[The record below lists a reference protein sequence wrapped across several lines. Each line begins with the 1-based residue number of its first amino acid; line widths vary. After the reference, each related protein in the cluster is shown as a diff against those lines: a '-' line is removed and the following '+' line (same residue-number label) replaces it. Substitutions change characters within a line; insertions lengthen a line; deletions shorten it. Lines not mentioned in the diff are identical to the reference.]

1 MNLPSAKEYSAYYQ
15 PYISTVSP
23 NVLAELLA
31 QKEAFSSFILSIP
44 AEKEQL
50 AYAPGKWTI
59 KEVIGHV
66 LDTERIMV
74 YRALRFARN
83 DAQNL
88 PGFEE
93 NDYVAQSDYS
103 SRSLQSLADEF
114 VAIRSSTLFLFE
126 TFSETEL
133 NRMGKANNNDVSVRA
148 LLFIVAGHL
157 NHHQQVIK
165 ERYLRH

>member
-1 MNLPSAKEYSAYYQ
+1 MNLPSAKEYPAYYQ
-15 PYISTVSP
+15 PYIASVST
-23 NVLAELLA
+23 NVLAELSA
-31 QKEAFSSFILSIP
+31 QKESFSSFILSIP
-44 AEKEQL
+44 AEKDG

-59 KEVIGHV
+59 KEVIGHL
-66 LDTERIMV
+66 LDTERILV

-93 NDYVAQSDYS
+93 NDYVEQSDYS

-114 VAIRSSTLFLFE
+114 LAIRSSTLFLFE
-126 TFSETEL
+126 TFTEIEL
-133 NRMGKANNNDVSVRA
+133 NRMGKANNNELSVRA
-148 LLFIVAGHL
+148 LLFIVAGHV